1 MTKSPRTAIRSAI
14 AATAIAAALV
24 LSACSSGGDSAS
36 SSTPSAGASGSAAA
50 SGDPGEAVTITLG
63 TQTAQGGEGPYR
75 PVIAAFEKENPNI
88 TVNLV
93 ETPTDSY
100 AQVLR
105 TQLQAGNAPDVFYGQ
120 PGAGNPNAILPSG
133 EAGYAAD
140 LSSYSWA
147 TDAIPANSETL
158 FTVDG
163 KTYGI
168 PVDLAPVS
176 MIANLT
182 AYKELGIEPATTRD
196 EAYEQCATAKAAG
209 KSLYMIAGAGPPNL
223 GLFASQIAAS
233 LVYGAD
239 PDWNT
244 KRANGEVTFVDSPE
258 WKATLQQV
266 IDYKDKGCFP
276 DGVEGAGFPE
286 LTNAITSGTS
296 LGIFAP
302 SGAVV
307 DSKAAA
313 PTQEFGA
320 YVLPAATVADTRAI
334 LSTTNGL
341 AVNAA
346 SPNQDAALK
355 LLEFFSKPTTQDLF
369 AKSSGNV
376 SLAATPSTGVPADLA
391 GLGDY
396 LTDPAKNVPLANLFW
411 PNGGIYDALGTGV
424 QGLLTGQATPE
435 VVLEA
440 MDAAWDQTS

>member
-1 MTKSPRTAIRSAI
+1 MNSSPRTALRSAI

-24 LSACSSGGDSAS
+24 LTACSSSSDSGSSSAS
-36 SSTPSAGASGSAAA
+36 ASGGSGSAAA
-50 SGDPGEAVTITLG
+50 SGDAVTITLG

-75 PVIAAFEKENPNI
+75 PVVAAFEQENPNI

-147 TDAIPANSETL
+147 TGAIPAGSETL
-158 FTVDG
+158 FTLDG

-182 AYKELGIEPATTRD
+182 AYKELGIEPATTLD
-196 EAYEQCATAKAAG
+196 EALEQCATARAAG

-244 KRANGEVTFVDSPE
+244 KRANGEVTFAGSAE
-258 WKATLQQV
+258 WQATLQQV

-320 YVLPAATVADTRAI
+320 FVLPAATVADTRSI

-346 SPNQDAALK
+346 SPNQEAALK
-355 LLEFFSKPTTQDLF
+355 LLEFFTEPTSQDLF

-376 SLAATPSTGVPADLA
+376 SLAATASTGVPADLA
-391 GLGDY
+391 GLGDF
-396 LTDPAKNVPLANLFW
+396 LTDPSKHVPLPNLFW
-411 PNGGIYDALGTGV
+411 PNGGVYDALGTGV

-440 MDAAWDQTS
+440 MDAAWDQTA

>member
-1 MTKSPRTAIRSAI
+1 MNRSPRTAIRSAI
-14 AATAIAAALV
+14 AASAIAAALV
-24 LSACSSGGDSAS
+24 LTACSSSSDSAS
-36 SSTPSAGASGSAAA
+36 TSSAAGGSGSAAA
-50 SGDPGEAVTITLG
+50 SGEAVTITLG

-75 PVIAAFEKENPNI
+75 PVVAEFEKANPNI

-133 EAGYAAD
+133 EAGY
-140 LSSYSWA
+140 LTPLTESWA
-147 TDAIPANSETL
+147 TDAIPAGSESL
-158 FTVDG
+158 FTLDG

-182 AYKELGIEPATTRD
+182 AYKELGIEPATTLD
-196 EAYEQCATAKAAG
+196 EAYQQCATAKAAG

-223 GLFASQIAAS
+223 GLFASQVAAS

-244 KRANGEVTFVDSPE
+244 KRANKEVTFADSQE
-258 WKATLQQV
+258 WQATLQQV

-286 LTNAITSGTS
+286 LTNAITSGSS

-320 YVLPAATVADTRAI
+320 YVLPAATVADTRSI

-341 AVNAA
+341 AVNAG
-346 SPNQDAALK
+346 SPNQEAALK
-355 LLEFFSKPTTQDLF
+355 LLEFFTEPTSQDLF

-376 SLAATPSTGVPADLA
+376 SLAATSSTGVPDDLA
-391 GLGDY
+391 GLGDF
-396 LTDPAKNVPLANLFW
+396 LTDESKHVPLPNLFW
-411 PNGGIYDALGTGV
+411 PNGGVYDALGTGV

>member
-1 MTKSPRTAIRSAI
+1 MIKSPRTAVRSAI

-24 LSACSSGGDSAS
+24 LSACSSSSDNASTSAPASGG
-36 SSTPSAGASGSAAA
+36 GSGSAAA
-50 SGDPGEAVTITLG
+50 SGEAVTITLG

-75 PVIAAFEKENPNI
+75 PVVAAFEAENPNI

-133 EAGYAAD
+133 EAGYATD

-147 TDAIPANSETL
+147 TGAIPANSETL
-158 FTVDG
+158 FTLDG
-163 KTYGI
+163 KTYGV

-182 AYKELGIEPATTRD
+182 AYKELGIEPATTLD
-196 EAYEQCATAKAAG
+196 EAYQQCATAKAAG

-223 GLFASQIAAS
+223 GLFASQVAAS

-244 KRANGEVTFVDSPE
+244 KRANKEVTFADSKE
-258 WKATLQQV
+258 WQATLQQV

-286 LTNAITSGTS
+286 LTNAITSGSS

-320 YVLPAATVADTRAI
+320 YVLPAATVADTRSI

-341 AVNAA
+341 AVNAG
-346 SPNQDAALK
+346 SPNQEAALK
-355 LLEFFSKPTTQDLF
+355 LLEFFTEPTSQDLF

-376 SLAATPSTGVPADLA
+376 SLAATSSTGVPADLA
-391 GLGDY
+391 GLGDF
-396 LTDPAKNVPLANLFW
+396 LTDESKHVPLPNLFW
-411 PNGGIYDALGTGV
+411 PNGGVYDALGTGV

>member
-1 MTKSPRTAIRSAI
+1 MNSSPRTALRSAI
-14 AATAIAAALV
+14 AATAVAAALV
-24 LSACSSGGDSAS
+24 LTACSSSSDSGSTSAAS
-36 SSTPSAGASGSAAA
+36 SGGSGSAAA
-50 SGDPGEAVTITLG
+50 SGEAVTITLG

-75 PVIAAFEKENPNI
+75 PVVAAFEAENPNI

-120 PGAGNPNAILPSG
+120 PGGGNPNAILPSG

-147 TDAIPANSETL
+147 TGAIPAGSEDL
-158 FTVDG
+158 FTLGG

-182 AYKELGIEPATTRD
+182 AYKELGIEPATTLD
-196 EAYEQCATAKAAG
+196 EAYEQCATARAAG

-223 GLFASQIAAS
+223 GLFANQIAAS

-244 KRANGEVTFVDSPE
+244 KRANGEVTFAGSAE
-258 WKATLQQV
+258 WQATLQQV

-286 LTNAITSGTS
+286 LTNAITSGSS

-320 YVLPAATVADTRAI
+320 FVLPAATVADTRSI
-334 LSTTNGL
+334 LSPSNGL

-346 SPNQDAALK
+346 SPNEDAALK
-355 LLEFFSKPTTQDLF
+355 LLEFFTEPTSQDMF
-369 AKSSGNV
+369 AAASGNV
-376 SLAATPSTGVPADLA
+376 SLAATASTGVPADLE
-391 GLGDY
+391 GLGDF
-396 LTDPAKNVPLANLFW
+396 LTDPAKHVALPNLFW
-411 PNGGIYDALGTGV
+411 PNGGVYDALGTGV

-435 VVLEA
+435 VVLTA
-440 MDAAWDQTS
+440 MDDAWNQTS

>member
-1 MTKSPRTAIRSAI
+1 MNSSPRTALRSAI

-24 LSACSSGGDSAS
+24 LTACSSSSDSGSSSAS
-36 SSTPSAGASGSAAA
+36 ASGGSGSAAA
-50 SGDPGEAVTITLG
+50 SGEAVTITLG

-75 PVIAAFEKENPNI
+75 PVVAAFEQENPNI

-147 TDAIPANSETL
+147 TGAIPAGSETL

-182 AYKELGIEPATTRD
+182 AYKELGIEPATTLD
-196 EAYEQCATAKAAG
+196 EALEQCATARAAG

-223 GLFASQIAAS
+223 GLFASQVAAS

-244 KRANGEVTFVDSPE
+244 KRANNEVTFAGSAE
-258 WKATLQQV
+258 WQATLQQV

-276 DGVEGAGFPE
+276 DGVEGAGFP
-286 LTNAITSGTS
+286 S
-296 LGIFAP
+296 
-302 SGAVV
+302 
-307 DSKAAA
+307 
-313 PTQEFGA
+313 
-320 YVLPAATVADTRAI
+320 
-334 LSTTNGL
+334 
-341 AVNAA
+341 
-346 SPNQDAALK
+346 
-355 LLEFFSKPTTQDLF
+355 
-369 AKSSGNV
+369 
-376 SLAATPSTGVPADLA
+376 
-391 GLGDY
+391 
-396 LTDPAKNVPLANLFW
+396 
-411 PNGGIYDALGTGV
+411 
-424 QGLLTGQATPE
+424 
-435 VVLEA
+435 
-440 MDAAWDQTS
+440 

>member
-1 MTKSPRTAIRSAI
+1 MIKSPRTALRTAIAASAI
-14 AATAIAAALV
+14 AAAMV
-24 LSACSSGGDSAS
+24 LSACSSSSDSGSTSAAS
-36 SSTPSAGASGSAAA
+36 SGGSGSAAA
-50 SGDPGEAVTITLG
+50 SGEAVTITLG

-75 PVIAAFEKENPNI
+75 PVVAAFEAANPNI

-120 PGAGNPNAILPSG
+120 PGGGNPNAILPSG
-133 EAGYAAD
+133 EAGYLAD
-140 LSSYSWA
+140 LTSYSWA
-147 TDAIPANSETL
+147 NDAIPAGSENL

-163 KTYGI
+163 KTYGS
-168 PVDLAPVS
+168 PGRSGPGVDDRQPDRLQGARHRTGHHP
-176 MIANLT
+176 
-182 AYKELGIEPATTRD
+182 GRG
-196 EAYEQCATAKAAG
+196 YEQCATARAAG

-223 GLFASQIAAS
+223 GLFANQIAAT

-244 KRANGEVTFVDSPE
+244 KRANGEVTFAESAE
-258 WKATLQQV
+258 WQATLQQV

-313 PTQEFGA
+313 PTQDSVPSCCRPPRSPTPGRSCRR
-320 YVLPAATVADTRAI
+320 PTVW
-334 LSTTNGL
+334 
-341 AVNAA
+341 
-346 SPNQDAALK
+346 
-355 LLEFFSKPTTQDLF
+355 
-369 AKSSGNV
+369 
-376 SLAATPSTGVPADLA
+376 PSTPRAR
-391 GLGDY
+391 
-396 LTDPAKNVPLANLFW
+396 TR
-411 PNGGIYDALGTGV
+411 
-424 QGLLTGQATPE
+424 TPR
-435 VVLEA
+435 
-440 MDAAWDQTS
+440 

>member
-1 MTKSPRTAIRSAI
+1 MINSAI
-14 AATAIAAALV
+14 AASAIAAALV
-24 LSACSSGGDSAS
+24 LTACSSSSDSGSSSAAS
-36 SSTPSAGASGSAAA
+36 SGGSGSAAA
-50 SGDPGEAVTITLG
+50 SGEAVTITLG

-75 PVIAAFEKENPNI
+75 PVVEAFEAANPNI
-88 TVNLV
+88 TVELV

-120 PGAGNPNAILPSG
+120 PGGGNPNAILPFG
-133 EAGYAAD
+133 EAGYLTD
-140 LSSYSWA
+140 LTSYSWA
-147 TDAIPANSETL
+147 NDAIPAGSETL
-158 FTVDG
+158 FTLDG
-163 KTYGI
+163 KTWGV

-182 AYKELGIEPATTRD
+182 AYSELGIEPATTLD
-196 EAYEQCATAKAAG
+196 EAYEQCATARAAG

-223 GLFASQIAAS
+223 GLFANQVAAS

-239 PDWNT
+239 PEWNT
-244 KRANGEVTFVDSPE
+244 KRANGEVTFAGSAE
-258 WKATLQQV
+258 WQATLQQV

-286 LTNAITSGTS
+286 LTNAITSGSS

-320 YVLPAATVADTRAI
+320 FVLPAASVADTRSI
-334 LSTTNGL
+334 LSPSNGL

-346 SPNQDAALK
+346 SPNQDAALE
-355 LLEFFSKPTTQDLF
+355 LLEFFTEPTSQDMF
-369 AKSSGNV
+369 AAASGNV
-376 SLAATPSTGVPADLA
+376 SLAATASTGVPADLE
-391 GLGDY
+391 GLGDF
-396 LTDPAKNVPLANLFW
+396 LTDPAKNVPLPNLFW
-411 PNGGIYDALGTGV
+411 PNGGVYDALGTGV

-435 VVLEA
+435 VILEA
-440 MDAAWDQTS
+440 MDAAWDQTA